1 METIIPS
8 IYSHENNTSL
18 KKIFTTKL
26 LIGLLLVPIK
36 SIKSIMPQVLFIY
49 LSDLPTETLLPL
61 STFRRISN
69 ISVENNDCIVLM

>member
-1 METIIPS
+1 METTIPHFS
-8 IYSHENNTSL
+8 SDENNTSL

-36 SIKSIMPQVLFIY
+36 SIKCIMPQVLFIY
-49 LSDLPTETLLPL
+49 LGDLPTETLLPL
-61 STFRRISN
+61 SAFRRISN